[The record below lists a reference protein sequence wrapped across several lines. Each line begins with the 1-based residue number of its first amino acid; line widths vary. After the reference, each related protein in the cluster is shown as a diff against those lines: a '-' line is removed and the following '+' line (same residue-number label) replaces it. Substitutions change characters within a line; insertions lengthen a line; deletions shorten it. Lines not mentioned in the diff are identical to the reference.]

1 MNIRIKSYLFID
13 RLNENLLNNIKIFN
27 NISLIL
33 KPFDKNKSYIELEKL
48 VLFCKKNQIEFFIY
62 DNIQLVTKYKAKGIF
77 LSTANIKAYKHIN
90 DKKFSI
96 IGQAHNQLEYNVKIE
111 QGCSKIFLSP
121 LFKTKKY
128 SANKILGVNK
138 FNLIS
143 I

>member
-62 DNIQLVTKYKAKGIF
+62 DNIQLATKYKAKGIF
-77 LSTANIKAYKHIN
+77 LSTANI
-90 DKKFSI
+90 
-96 IGQAHNQLEYNVKIE
+96 
-111 QGCSKIFLSP
+111 
-121 LFKTKKY
+121 
-128 SANKILGVNK
+128 
-138 FNLIS
+138 
-143 I
+143 